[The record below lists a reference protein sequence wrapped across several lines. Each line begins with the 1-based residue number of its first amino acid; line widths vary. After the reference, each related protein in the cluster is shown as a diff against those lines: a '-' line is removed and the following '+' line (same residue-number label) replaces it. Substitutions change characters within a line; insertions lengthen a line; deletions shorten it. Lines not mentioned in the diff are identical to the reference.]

1 MHGQSF
7 DIMKI
12 AAKTLLNTLG
22 ENDYVNVAAFAKE
35 VKWVTPCLGEGLVQ
49 ANTRN
54 KRLLFDGIDLL
65 ADRHIASFTDALDF
79 AYRNLE
85 EFEGMRDP
93 QDGADCHKLIM
104 IFSDGGTE
112 NPSKILKVYTNSS
125 RGITSEARIFTYAV
139 GPHPLPTVALKDMA
153 CATGGAFTTIT
164 AMGAI
169 RTKVQVGP
177 ETSLQK
183 KSMKSFAT
191 FNSEFLRTH
200 NYATPYR

>member
-22 ENDYVNVAAFAKE
+22 ENDYVNVAAFSRD
-35 VKWVTPCLGEGLVQ
+35 VKWVTPCLGDDILVQ
-49 ANTRN
+49 ANARN
-54 KRLLFDGIDLL
+54 KRLLFDGIDQLV
-65 ADRHIASFTDALDF
+65 DRNIASFGQALDF
-79 AYRNLE
+79 AYSHLE
-85 EFEGMRDP
+85 EFEATR
-93 QDGADCHKLIM
+93 QDQDQLGSDCHKLIM

-112 NPSKILKVYTNSS
+112 NPSKILDIYTNSS
-125 RGITSEARIFTYAV
+125 REITANARIFTYAV

-169 RTKVQVGP
+169 RTKVQVKGI
-177 ETSLQK
+177 
-183 KSMKSFAT
+183 
-191 FNSEFLRTH
+191 
-200 NYATPYR
+200 YI